1 SGGFLTQDNFNDL
14 TSFTS
19 GSIDVGGTNG
29 IRLEGLSLDLSGFSQ
44 LSGLG
49 GKAITMQ
56 SNNNADSLSLT
67 AQDLFAASDKVGNL
81 SFTVRG
87 DANDTVT
94 LSGWIKNGNTNY
106 YSTTGNFDGVAGDE
120 IYKVNVID
128 AAVVIA

>member
-1 SGGFLTQDNFNDL
+1 MW
-14 TSFTS
+14 
-19 GSIDVGGTNG
+19 GGTNG

-56 SNNNADSLSLT
+56 NSKVDSLSLT
-67 AQDLFAASDKVGNL
+67 AQDLFAASDKTGDL

-94 LSGWIKNGNTNY
+94 LSGWIKNGNTNSY
-106 YSTTGNFDGVAGDE
+106 TTTGNFDGMFGDE
-120 IYKVNVID
+120 TYTVNVINV
-128 AAVVIA
+128 AVVIA